1 MTRHEKQLVNRRGLW
16 FFNFFL
22 TCETTKQNSGQISGT
37 TEKGGTVEKLQK
49 NLAWVQHHGSSSCGP
64 WRNTHKKNI
73 FCWLS
78 KAVLWLLNMVA
89 VKYKT
94 QNVIRRPNKNGPVK
108 WYKSYTILCW
118 CLSKLKSI
126 VCFYLQLIWS
136 YSWYDVWSLTQY
148 LLAQPHSVQTK
159 MKDGID
165 NKQSEL
171 E

>member
-1 MTRHEKQLVNRRGLW
+1 MRQQNKIQAKSVEPLKKVEQWRSSKKILPGSNIMAHLLVAL
-16 FFNFFL
+16 
-22 TCETTKQNSGQISGT
+22 EEI
-37 TEKGGTVEKLQK
+37 
-49 NLAWVQHHGSSSCGP
+49 
-64 WRNTHKKNI
+64 HKKNI